1 MKSILSLSGNSRG
14 ILSLLGAQVF
24 ITVSDSIIKLLSP
37 ELPLFE
43 IMLIRGFISLVVV
56 FIIVQLEGG
65 LATLKTR
72 RPMMHFMRGSML
84 VLANV
89 FFFLGLAS
97 MPFAETVALFFTAPL
112 FICILSQSV
121 LGERVGLSR
130 WLAIIF
136 GLFGVIIMLRPSGE
150 VFRFISLLPVLAA
163 LSYAIMTMMT
173 RKLGVQESA
182 GVLTFYIQFAFIVI
196 SSIVG
201 LTVGNGALDRYDN
214 QALSFLLRAW
224 SWPSLAQFQLLLL
237 GGVMV
242 SFGAYLISQAYR
254 IGEASVVALFEY
266 ASMPYALIVGFY
278 LWGDWPDWVSFVGS
292 GLIIFSGL
300 LVIYLENQSA
310 REPSIPL
317 KTRV

>member
-1 MKSILSLSGNSRG
+1 
-14 ILSLLGAQVF
+14 
-24 ITVSDSIIKLLSP
+24 
-37 ELPLFE
+37 
-43 IMLIRGFISLVVV
+43 
-56 FIIVQLEGG
+56 
-65 LATLKTR
+65 
-72 RPMMHFMRGSML
+72 MMHFMRGSML

-173 RKLGVQESA
+173 RKLGVQERA

-266 ASMPYALIVGFY
+266 ASMPYALIIGFY

-300 LVIYLENQSA
+300 LVIYLENRSA

-317 KTRV
+317 KTSV